1 VLTSKL
7 QAMRAG
13 ALVLAAVLLAA
24 CLFVAA
30 GGDLALAQSRHVLRV
45 GSGVADVGTLDPHF
59 ATNFGEYPI
68 VKAMFNG
75 LVDLPAGTVD
85 IENIEPDLAESWSV
99 SEDGLVWTFNLRKGV
114 QWHHGYGEF
123 TAEDVVFSFER
134 VASPQVGSPWRSEVA
149 NIKEVRAVD
158 RYTVEIELHAPDPFA
173 LLRLV
178 GYHSGFIVSKKAV
191 TELGDEH
198 RFRPIGTGPFAI
210 SEYNP
215 RRNVVLVANDAYYKG
230 APKLAGIEF
239 RFMPDTATRELALR
253 TGEVDTADGDSEQ
266 IWVERMRAQGVI
278 VELVGPG
285 NGYFIQF
292 NMTKPPFDNLKVR
305 QALAY
310 AVNRDEIVAYL
321 GTALARPLRSPV
333 PAGYFGHTT
342 EGLETYEYNP
352 GLARQLLAEA
362 GYPNGFEFEIYI
374 SEATSYLPFAQLLQ
388 EHWRRIGVTMRL
400 NVIDHA
406 SYHAR
411 VREDANGVIFY
422 NATRLPIA
430 DIYLSQFYHSDAI
443 IGKPTAIT
451 NFSHLGDVVDNID
464 ALIEEARFEMNP
476 DRQKELYAEA
486 QRRIMAVAAAM
497 PYAQRYSTV
506 ARQPYVDIGYSMVA
520 PDQFDNLFEHYV
532 YNEKT
537 SINR

>member
-1 VLTSKL
+1 MTKL
-7 QAMRAG
+7 RAIRG
-13 ALVLAAVLLAA
+13 VFVLLAA
-24 CLFVAA
+24 ALLVGLAIA
-30 GGDLALAQSRHVLRV
+30 GSGETALAATRHVLRV

-75 LVDLPAGTVD
+75 LVDLPPGTVD
-85 IENIEPDLAESWSV
+85 LERIEPDLAESWSV
-99 SEDGLVWTFNLRKGV
+99 SDDGRIWTFHLRRGV
-114 QWHHGYGEF
+114 QFHHGYGEL
-123 TAEDVVFSFER
+123 TSEDVVFSFQR
-134 VASPQVGSPWRSEVA
+134 VADPEVGSPWRSEVS

-191 TELGDEH
+191 EELGDQH

-210 SEYNP
+210 AEYNP
-215 RRNVVLVANDAYYKG
+215 RRSVVLVANDEYFKG
-230 APKLAGIEF
+230 KPKLAGIEF
-239 RFMPDTATRELALR
+239 LFMPDTATRELALR
-253 TGEVDTADGDSEQ
+253 RQEVDTADGDSEQ
-266 IWVERMRAQGVI
+266 IWVDRMRSQGI
-278 VELVGPG
+278 VVDMVGPG
-285 NGYFIQF
+285 NGYFVQF

-310 AVNRDEIVAYL
+310 AVNRDEIVQYL
-321 GTALARPLRSPV
+321 GPALARPLKSPV

-342 EGLETYEYNP
+342 DGIETYEYDP
-352 GLARQLLAEA
+352 ERAKQLLAEA

-374 SEATSYLPFAQLLQ
+374 SEATSYLPFAQILQ

-411 VREDANGVIFY
+411 IREDANSVIFY

-430 DIYLSQFYHSDAI
+430 DVYLSQFYHSDAI
-443 IGKPTAIT
+443 VGKPTAIT

-464 ALIEEARFEMNP
+464 DLIEEARFEMNP
-476 DRQKELYAEA
+476 ERQKELYAEA

-497 PYAQRYSTV
+497 PYAQRYSAT
-506 ARQPYVDIGYSMVA
+506 ARQPYVDLGYELIG
-520 PDQFDNLFEHYV
+520 PNRLDNLFEHYI

-537 SINR
+537 NILR